1 MIIAKCRKCGKKYEL
16 KPDEKLSDFQCGC
29 GGELKFHY
37 AIDVEYDENKEPK
50 REIISNSRGYDEK
63 MSDHLH
69 NTKKDDNSE
78 GFMYNK
84 ILLPT
89 DGSKYAYEAAK
100 HAIWA
105 ANSSKADIIVLNVV
119 ELPKRPELNSEDIE
133 SKLNI
138 LREEGKIALDE
149 VSQLLDK
156 SWGEIN
162 ASFIIKEGSPARII
176 LQTIKDNNIDLV
188 VMGTSGK
195 SDLDKLLMGSVAEKI
210 VQNAKCAVTIIH

>member
-37 AIDVEYDENKEPK
+37 TIDVEYDENNDSK
-50 REIISNSRGYDEK
+50 REIISNGRGYDEK
-63 MSDHLH
+63 LSDHLH
-69 NTKKDDNSE
+69 NTKKDDNS
-78 GFMYNK
+78 GVFMYNK

-89 DGSKYAYEAAK
+89 DGSKCAYEAAK

-105 ANSSKADIIVLNVV
+105 ANSSKADIIVLSVA
-119 ELPKRPELNSEDIE
+119 ELPKRPELNSEDAE

-138 LREEGKIALDE
+138 SREEGKIALDE

-156 SWGEIN
+156 SLGEIN
-162 ASFIIKEGSPARII
+162 ASFIIKEGSPAKII

-195 SDLDKLLMGSVAEKI
+195 SDLDKLLMGSVAEKV